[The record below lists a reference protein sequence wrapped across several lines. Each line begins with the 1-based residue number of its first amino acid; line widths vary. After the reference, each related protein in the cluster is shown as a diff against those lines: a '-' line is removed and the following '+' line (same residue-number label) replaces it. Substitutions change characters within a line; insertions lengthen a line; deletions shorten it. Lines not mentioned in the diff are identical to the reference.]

1 MAELSGTAALLL
13 QHLYRDPVVMGAAVP
28 ESEPTPH
35 IVELSGAAALLLQ
48 HLHRDPVVTGA
59 AVPQSES
66 TPRIVELSACSNVEI
81 PEVCQ

>member
-1 MAELSGTAALLL
+1 
-13 QHLYRDPVVMGAAVP
+13 MGAAVP